1 MGLGGFPTAHKL
13 SLGMLGMHGTY
24 AANMGVSEA
33 DLLVA
38 VGVRFD
44 DRVTGKLATFAPQAE
59 IIHIDID
66 PSNIGKV
73 KQPPH
78 FAGVRCQIGIAAHRS
93 ETRSPRRC
101 GAQCGQGETRGMVDE
116 ADRVARRGAVRV

>member
-1 MGLGGFPTAHKL
+1 MGIGGLPTTHVQ

-24 AANMGVSEA
+24 AANMAISES

-66 PSNIGKV
+66 PSNIGKN
-73 KQPPH
+73 KKPH
-78 FAGVRCQIGIAAHRS
+78 FSLVADAKNALRAIAENLSSRDEIEIETSKSLRS
-93 ETRSPRRC
+93 NC
-101 GAQCGQGETRGMVDE
+101 
-116 ADRVARRGAVRV
+116 

>member
-1 MGLGGFPTAHKL
+1 MGIGGFPTTHPL

-24 AANMGVSEA
+24 SANMSISES

-38 VGVRFD
+38 IGVRFD

-66 PSNIGKV
+66 PSNIGKN
-73 KQPPH
+73 KKPH
-78 FAGVRCQIGIAAHRS
+78 FSLVADAKVALRAIGENLSARDSSAIESSKAARSTCWRQI
-93 ETRSPRRC
+93 
-101 GAQCGQGETRGMVDE
+101 
-116 ADRVARRGAVRV
+116 